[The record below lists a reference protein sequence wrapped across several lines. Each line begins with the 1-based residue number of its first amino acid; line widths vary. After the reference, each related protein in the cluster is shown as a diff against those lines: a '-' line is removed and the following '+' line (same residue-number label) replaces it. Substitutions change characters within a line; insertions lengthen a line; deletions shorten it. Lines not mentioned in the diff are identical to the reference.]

1 MSLGAALLTGLSSS
15 FISDAQL
22 LKAMNGRGGIMR
34 IPGPP
39 STFAE
44 TGAPVTIVNAV
55 CDALRPLDF
64 EVFSIPLRRSDIL
77 KAFRRSGKA

>member
-1 MSLGAALLTGLSSS
+1 
-15 FISDAQL
+15 
-22 LKAMNGRGGIMR
+22 MR

-77 KAFRRSGKA
+77 KAFRRSG